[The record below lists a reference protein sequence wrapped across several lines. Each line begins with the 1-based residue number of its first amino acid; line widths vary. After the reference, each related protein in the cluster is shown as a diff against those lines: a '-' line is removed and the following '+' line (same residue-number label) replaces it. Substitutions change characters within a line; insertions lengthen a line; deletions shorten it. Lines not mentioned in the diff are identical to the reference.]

1 MEDLIKGVQSL
12 ASQEYDRA
20 AVKFGLMNH
29 SDHESYSV
37 IKEELE
43 EAGDEYTALHSSLK
57 DFWEL
62 VKSKDADDAD
72 KHAALVSLESG
83 AILAACEC
91 IQVAAMAYKAQKTI
105 RARMSYNIGK

>member
-43 EAGDEYTALHSSLK
+43 EAGDEYMALHSSLK

-72 KHAALVSLESG
+72 KHVALVSLESG

-91 IQVAAMAYKAQKTI
+91 IQVAAMATRLRKQ
-105 RARMSYNIGK
+105 SELE